1 MEIYEVN
8 AHVRSQTGKGAARKL
23 RAQGY
28 IPAICYRRGIES
40 ISLSVDTSGIQKVI
54 KKAAGRNILIRL
66 SIQDKDHREEK
77 TVMFKELQK
86 DHLSDIL
93 HVDFL
98 EIQMDKKIV
107 VEVPVRLVGEGIE
120 VARAGGSVQQVRR
133 EIQLE
138 CLPTK
143 IPDYIDVDISSL
155 TIGGSIQVE
164 DITVDPEIR
173 VLTDPKE
180 PIITIIMAEKEV
192 EEKPPEEEVPA
203 EEESEP
209 ETPRGR
215 HTREP

>member
-1 MEIYEVN
+1 MEIYEMK
-8 AHVRSQTGKGAARKL
+8 AHVRSQAGKGAARKL

-28 IPAICYRRGIES
+28 IPAICYRKGIES
-40 ISLSVDTSGIQKVI
+40 IPLSIDTSGIQKVI

-66 SIQDKDHREEK
+66 NIQDKDHREEK
-77 TVMFKELQK
+77 TVMLKELQK
-86 DHLSDIL
+86 GHLSDIL

-120 VARAGGSVQQVRR
+120 VARAGASVQQVRR
-133 EIQLE
+133 EIELE

-164 DITVDPEIR
+164 DIIVDPDIR

-192 EEKPPEEEVPA
+192 EEKAAEEEVPVQ
-203 EEESEP
+203 EESEP
-209 ETPRGR
+209 ESRGR